1 MKNNF
6 LLREIAGEFLLI
18 PLGSSSKQ
26 FNSIITM
33 NETGAFIWRLLE
45 KGMSVQEVAKALTE
59 DYDVSF
65 DKAVSDTDKFINEL
79 KRKSI
84 L

>member
-1 MKNNF
+1 MKNKF

-45 KGMSVQEVAKALTE
+45 KGMSVQEVARALTE

-65 DKAVSDTDKFINEL
+65 DTAVSDNDKFINEL
-79 KRKSI
+79 QRKYI

>member
-18 PLGSSSKQ
+18 PLGDSSKQ

-45 KGMSVQEVAKALTE
+45 NGMPVQEIAEALTK
-59 DYDVSF
+59 DYDVSL
-65 DKAVSDTDKFINEL
+65 DKAVSDTDKFINDL
-79 KRKSI
+79 KKKSI

>member
-1 MKNNF
+1 
-6 LLREIAGEFLLI
+6 
-18 PLGSSSKQ
+18 
-26 FNSIITM
+26 M

>member
-1 MKNNF
+1 MKNNL

-18 PLGSSSKQ
+18 PLGDSSKQ

-45 KGMSVQEVAKALTE
+45 NGMPVQEIAEALTK
-59 DYDVSF
+59 DYDVSLE
-65 DKAVSDTDKFINEL
+65 KAVSDTHKFINEL
-79 KRKSI
+79 KEKSI